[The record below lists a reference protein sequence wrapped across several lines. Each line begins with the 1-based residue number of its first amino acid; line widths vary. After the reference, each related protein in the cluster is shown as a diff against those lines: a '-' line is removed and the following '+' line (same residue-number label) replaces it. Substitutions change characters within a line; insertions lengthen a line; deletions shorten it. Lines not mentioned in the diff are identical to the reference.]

1 MNSFS
6 VETEDVP
13 TMNKASERR
22 AHEFEKALPKSE
34 GVEAAEH
41 LSKVSMSTS
50 EQNSIVFIPPLSG
63 ADEGMEFTRSLIGL

>member
-1 MNSFS
+1 VFS

-22 AHEFEKALPKSE
+22 AHEFEKALAKSE

-50 EQNSIVFIPPLSG
+50 LAEVSPGTARMKEVKIHTV
-63 ADEGMEFTRSLIGL
+63 

>member
-1 MNSFS
+1 
-6 VETEDVP
+6 
-13 TMNKASERR
+13 MNKASERR
-22 AHEFEKALPKSE
+22 AHEFEKALPKIE

-63 ADEGMEFTRSLIGL
+63 ADEGM